1 MYKNLREIDYI
12 YNKDIDTYIIT
23 YKLIFL
29 HLCNQN
35 LDIISGNITHP
46 GLKSPWKERKTQKSK
61 SPEISSVWE
70 KYKT

>member
-29 HLCNQN
+29 HLCSQN

-46 GLKSPWKERKTQKSK
+46 GLKSP
-61 SPEISSVWE
+61 
-70 KYKT
+70 